1 MAKLIPS
8 TITLK
13 GEGIQ
18 KEDVAH
24 AIITPG
30 DLVERVVVSTVTGVR
45 KHSTAAANA
54 RKMFAL
60 EFIEIGRGI
69 DDNYAAGERCLYS
82 HFHSGEEVLARLA
95 AGATAVT
102 VGAALESAGDGTLRV
117 AAADAATDTTQR
129 DSIVG
134 YAKEAVD
141 NSAGVTPA
149 RIRVMVA

>member
-1 MAKLIPS
+1 MTKLVPS

-24 AIITPG
+24 ATITPG

-45 KHSTAAANA
+45 RHSVAATSAQ
-54 RKMFAL
+54 KMFAL

-69 DDNYAAGERCLYS
+69 DDNYSAGERCLYS
-82 HFHSGEEVLARLA
+82 HFHSGEEVLARVA
-95 AGATAVT
+95 AGATAIT
-102 VGAALESAGDGTLRV
+102 VGARLESAGDGTLRI
-117 AAADAATDTTQR
+117 ASADAATDTAQR
-129 DSIVG
+129 DAIVA
-134 YAKEAVD
+134 YAKEAID
-141 NSAGVTPA
+141 NSAGATPV